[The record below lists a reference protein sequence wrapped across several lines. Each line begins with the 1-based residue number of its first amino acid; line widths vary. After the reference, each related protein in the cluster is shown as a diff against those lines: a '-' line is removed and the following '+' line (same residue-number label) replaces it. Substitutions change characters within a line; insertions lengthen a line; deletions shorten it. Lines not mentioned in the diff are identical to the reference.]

1 MNDSA
6 NVQMLVWGD
15 VFYSSL
21 DNVLS
26 NNYSDKD
33 LERRI
38 GLVTKSQRVVLFFI
52 GLGLKLY
59 WMGTLV

>member
-15 VFYSSL
+15 VFHSSL

-52 GLGLKLY
+52 ELGLKLY
-59 WMGTLV
+59 

>member
-38 GLVTKSQRVVLFFI
+38 GLVRISQRVVLFFI

-59 WMGTLV
+59 

>member
-52 GLGLKLY
+52 GLSLKLY
-59 WMGTLV
+59 

>member
-38 GLVTKSQRVVLFFI
+38 GLVRKSQRVVLFFI
-52 GLGLKLY
+52 ALGLKLY
-59 WMGTLV
+59 